1 MMDGRL
7 GLTANGWRGT
17 AVALVAMAALARLIP
32 HPPNVAPIAAMALF
46 GGAVIGRPL
55 FAFGVPL
62 LALALSDLVL
72 NATLVGTPFAPPD
85 PFVYGSFLLIG
96 GARVRRA
103 ESALDRRPRPGQ
115 RGRLDPLFPSD
126 ELRGLG
132 DDPSLPAD
140 TGGARSL
147 LRRGSAVLLAD
158 AAGGSGLVRGAV
170 RSLGSGR
177 GYGFF
182 RNRSSNAFRGSL
194 ITTFARLPVA
204 SRTPRAS

>member
-96 GARVRRA
+96 ALGFAARNRR
-103 ESALDRRPRPGQ
+103 SIGTIALASVAGSTLFFVVTNFGVWATTHLYPRTPA
-115 RGRLDPLFPSD
+115 
-126 ELRGLG
+126 GLG
-132 DDPSLPAD
+132 ASYVAALPFFWPTLAGD
-140 TGGARSL
+140 LAWCGLLFGAWALAGFMASSETGRQTPF
-147 LRRGSAVLLAD
+147 
-158 AAGGSGLVRGAV
+158 AGR
-170 RSLGSGR
+170 
-177 GYGFF
+177 
-182 RNRSSNAFRGSL
+182 
-194 ITTFARLPVA
+194 
-204 SRTPRAS
+204 